1 MELFKIRRD
10 IPFGMAASLVLLAVT
25 SDRLVCAGAT
35 DRIGRPDGIVM
46 LALYIGGMGAK
57 GANFHYEV
65 FARMGYEDACA
76 QIQELYLG
84 GRKDEA
90 IAAVPLELVEQVA
103 LVGPAAKIA
112 EEVPDWRDSL
122 VTTLVVS
129 GTPDT
134 LRLAAE
140 LLG

>member
-1 MELFKIRRD
+1 MVQLVVDDDVE
-10 IPFGMAASLVLLAVT
+10 AAANQV
-25 SDRLVCAGAT
+25 
-35 DRIGRPDGIVM
+35 RPM

-76 QIQELYLG
+76 QIQELYLA

-90 IAAVPLELVEQVA
+90 AAAVPLELVEQVA
-103 LVGPAAKIA
+103 LVGPKAKIA
-112 EEVPDWRDSL
+112 EELPAWRDSL
-122 VTTLVVS
+122 VTTLVIGGS
-129 GTPDT
+129 PDM
-134 LRLAAE
+134 LRLAAD